1 LGWTVKKRVVNIFSD
16 IKSFLKLVSSPSID
30 PEQQRHRLKVI
41 ERDIAMPVKLAVLG
55 IMAYFLFFS
64 QYLHDNN
71 VRWFD
76 EVKPWHDLMR
86 SVFLVYMVINVT
98 VLLFYLFFN
107 RWKLLT
113 IHSIAVAMNLLDA
126 AVVAALVIITG
137 GLDSMVYWVFVV
149 LIIRN
154 AMSIPV
160 PVTQISLNLLT
171 VVCYAAA
178 ISFWKAWYPEPS
190 LDGDVAEQAGNLLA
204 DANQT
209 AEQEIRE
216 EQRDYQGS
224 LYTIRVFLLVLM
236 TALCYGMQILVDRGR
251 QAQFESREYA
261 LRREQLRSTG
271 QLAAEIAHRL
281 KNPLAIINNAAFTL
295 QRNVEKREMDPSKQL
310 EMIRSEV
317 ERSDMILTELM
328 GYARLSEGEVEKL
341 DVHQE
346 LKSAINEAFPKDV
359 EFDVELKREIADTLP
374 GLMMQKAHFQQILV
388 NLLVNAR
395 EAAGKDG
402 TVTVSCQPLPH
413 YAIEF
418 RVSDTGEGV
427 PDDQRE
433 RIFEAYFTTKE
444 KGTGLGLVI
453 VKRNT
458 ELYGG
463 EIHVESVLGK
473 GTEFVLTFPTRALLQ
488 NDS

>member
-1 LGWTVKKRVVNIFSD
+1 MNIFSD
-16 IKSFLKLVSSPSID
+16 IKNFLKLVSSPSID
-30 PEQQRHRLKVI
+30 PEQQRHRIKVI
-41 ERDIAMPVKLAVLG
+41 ERDIAMPVKMAVLG

-64 QYLHDNN
+64 TYLYDNN
-71 VRWFD
+71 IIRFD

-86 SVFLVYMVINVT
+86 SVFLVYVVVNMA
-98 VLLFYLFFN
+98 VLTFYLFFN
-107 RWKLLT
+107 SWKLLA
-113 IHSIAVAMNLLDA
+113 IHSVVVAMNLLDA
-126 AVVAALVIITG
+126 TVVAALVIITG

-154 AMSIPV
+154 ALTIPV

-190 LDGDVAEQAGNLLA
+190 LDGDVVEQAGNLLA
-204 DANQT
+204 DTNQT
-209 AEQEIRE
+209 VQREISE
-216 EQRDYQGS
+216 EQRNYQSS

-236 TALCYGMQILVDRGR
+236 TALCYGMQVLVDRSR
-251 QAQFESREYA
+251 QAQFESREYT

-295 QRNVEKREMDPSKQL
+295 QRNVQNREVDPTKQL

-346 LKSAINEAFPKDV
+346 LQSSISEAFPKDV
-359 EFDVELKREIADTLP
+359 EFDVELKQNIAAILP
-374 GLMMQKAHFQQILV
+374 ALVMQKAHFHQILV

-395 EAAGKDG
+395 EAAGEG
-402 TVTVSCQPLPH
+402 GAVTVSCQSLPN
-413 YAIEF
+413 YTIEF
-418 RVSDTGEGV
+418 RVKDTGQGV
-427 PDDQRE
+427 PDAQRE

-463 EIHVESVLGK
+463 EIHVESELGK